1 MKRIIIAAL
10 ILLLAA
16 QSVIAVTADTVT
28 MIPGVLTRDIPLSGK
43 KADGSFADNPVS
55 PDVSSTTGLPSKGN
69 GYFPVMVQIDNNL
82 ASLPQWGL
90 TSADI
95 MYELP
100 IQGGGWTRL
109 TALFSDQYPDEVG
122 PVRSARVMH
131 ADLREEWNA
140 LFLHYGQQNIEDS
153 NFGQEV
159 RNYGAAARA
168 LVIDGIGNKYDEYF
182 PRVRYHAAPH
192 NVSAHIA
199 ELADLVKQSEHVI
212 EQRPFLFTDEKN
224 YSGPDAVRIQ
234 VVHKGNEDSSTAFL
248 YDMNRNNYLRFTAKG
263 IYTDLLSP
271 ETTLVY
277 SNIIIQRTRL
287 TYNGNSLAP
296 LLPDV
301 IGRGAADIFIGGKY
315 IAGAW
320 ARTSAQTRTVFF
332 DQDGKELLLQRGRTW
347 IVITNEDTA
356 VSFDSAYDADT
367 AAYYQTTGKLPLYKT
382 LKLGDRGNE
391 VRELKQRL
399 FELGLLG
406 SSKFNN
412 QYQESTA
419 EAIRQFEI
427 QNGLPTDG
435 IADSLVL
442 ELIFQ
447 GASPSVILNEPQEED
462 TAGEQIESIE
472 PEEITA
478 EEEIQESIIGDETD
492 EMISEDENA
501 VQEQVDEA
509 ISEILEDTETNGG
522 SSEELTAVVR
532 TGNNGPLNMR
542 ESAEKNST
550 LLERIPNNSLLK
562 VLEKGDEW
570 TRILYNDLEG
580 YVMTSFLV
588 IQNPYGTEPQFKT
601 LKVGDSGLEV
611 IRLKQRFY
619 ELGYFRGSS
628 FNDQYMENTAETVR
642 RFEKR
647 NGFPVDGI
655 ADEEMQTLLFSNDAK
670 RP

>member
-1 MKRIIIAAL
+1 MKKVIIAAL

-16 QSVIAVTADTVT
+16 QSVSALAADAATLVPST
-28 MIPGVLTRDIPLSGK
+28 LTRDIPLSGK
-43 KADGSFADNPVS
+43 NADGSFADNPVL
-55 PDVSSTTGLPSKGN
+55 PGISSTTGLPSEGN
-69 GYFPVMVQIDNNL
+69 SYFPVMVQIDNNL
-82 ASLPQWGL
+82 ASLPHWGL
-90 TSADI
+90 VSADI

-109 TALFSDQYPDEVG
+109 TALFSDQYPEEVG

-140 LFLHYGQQNIEDS
+140 LFLHYGEQNIKGS

-159 RNYGAAARA
+159 RNYGGDARA
-168 LVIDGIGNKYDEYF
+168 LVIDGIGNKYAEFF

-192 NVSAHIA
+192 NVSAHVPGLA
-199 ELADLVKQSEHVI
+199 ELIKKNGYVI
-212 EQRPFLFTDEKN
+212 EQRPFLFTDEKS
-224 YSGPDAVRIQ
+224 YLGPDAVRIQ
-234 VVHKGNEDSSTAFL
+234 VVHKGNEDSSTTFL
-248 YDMNRNNYLRFTAKG
+248 YDLNRNNYLRFTAKG
-263 IYTDLLSP
+263 IYNDLLSP
-271 ETTLVY
+271 ETTLAY
-277 SNIIIQRTRL
+277 SNVIIQRTRL
-287 TYNGNSLAP
+287 TYNGHSSAP

-301 IGRGAADIFIGGKY
+301 IGGGAADIFIGGKY
-315 IAGAW
+315 ISGAW
-320 ARTSAQTRTVFF
+320 ARTSAQSRTVFF

-347 IVITNEDTA
+347 IVLANEDTA

-419 EAIRQFEI
+419 EAVRQFEA
-427 QNGLPTDG
+427 QNGLPEDG

-442 ELIFQ
+442 ELMFQ
-447 GASPSVILNEPQEED
+447 GINPIVTELPAEG
-462 TAGEQIESIE
+462 TAAQQVEIIE
-472 PEEITA
+472 PEEQAAEEVFPETIAGEESDTTLNNDESAVEAEIDEGTSETA
-478 EEEIQESIIGDETD
+478 ESIYMTGNST
-492 EMISEDENA
+492 
-501 VQEQVDEA
+501 
-509 ISEILEDTETNGG
+509 
-522 SSEELTAVVR
+522 EELPAVVR
-532 TGNNGPLNMR
+532 TGNGGTLNMR
-542 ESAEKNST
+542 QSAEKDSA
-550 LLERIPNNSLLK
+550 LLDQIPNNSLVI

-570 TRILYNDLEG
+570 TRILYNDQEG
-580 YVMTSFLV
+580 FVMTSFLV
-588 IQNPYGTEPQFKT
+588 FQNPDSSETQYKT
-601 LKVGDSGLEV
+601 LKVGDSGPEV
-611 IRLKQRFY
+611 TQLKQRFY
-619 ELGYFRGSS
+619 ELGYFRGNI

-647 NGFPVDGI
+647 NGLPVDGI
-655 ADEEMQTLLFSNDAK
+655 ADVEMQTLMFSRDAK